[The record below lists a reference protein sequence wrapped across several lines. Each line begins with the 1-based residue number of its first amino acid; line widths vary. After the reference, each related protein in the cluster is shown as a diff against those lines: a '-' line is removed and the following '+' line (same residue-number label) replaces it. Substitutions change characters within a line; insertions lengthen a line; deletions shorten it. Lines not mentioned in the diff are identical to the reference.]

1 MVGSDWIIFS
11 VYYFLFELNFS
22 LVYSFFLYPP
32 LRCDQY
38 KPRNRIMS
46 LSKSLSQNDVNE
58 LVLEYL
64 ASSGFSEAESTFR
77 KEMAGKVRPVPG
89 SVSSSRLEVGN
100 IYVVDDE
107 NDSTLMITNINFTNR
122 SNDNKLCVH

>member
-1 MVGSDWIIFS
+1 
-11 VYYFLFELNFS
+11 
-22 LVYSFFLYPP
+22 
-32 LRCDQY
+32 
-38 KPRNRIMS
+38 MS

-77 KEMAGKVRPVPG
+77 REMAGKAKPIAT

-107 NDSTLMITNINFTNR
+107 NDSTMMIMNIKFTDR
-122 SNDNKLCVH
+122 SNDNKS